1 MIKKVFAFVLM
12 VLGALSFSESY
23 FTGDGRKDL
32 KIQVENPELKN
43 IGDESAWLPEFVVNT
58 ISDGIAKY
66 SNIEIVDTHNAQ
78 KVADAQR
85 RDENANFSDTEIVEA
100 GNFSVAKNVLLVS
113 ITGKNT
119 SYALSIRIND
129 KEKNVS
135 IAAHNKPNCSYEDL
149 ESGKALTEAVED
161 LLGQLKVE
169 LTSEGRKA
177 LLEVGTVK
185 STASIAAQ
193 KLVAQGTVAQ
203 QKGSNVEALS
213 YFIQTATSD
222 DSLERALK
230 AMSNGSQIIA
240 AGDFGTKARNLI
252 QRRNE
257 FKQLIATTKSYFE
270 KNIPY
275 LIVYDPNLQMGKINY
290 EKETFDMSVSVA
302 VVKDIEKEKIYKN
315 IIQAYESEM
324 DSKNWGLDSD
334 LKSIFPSVNYYLSLQ
349 MSDKNGKIL
358 GKTEKRLNMS
368 NSLSNFACW
377 EKSVVTLSA
386 DADTSNIVFSV
397 PKIVWDKGKEKTE
410 LSLNRIPVNDY
421 VNKVFLKS
429 FVMEEVVRGVC
440 VCVLPNYNS
449 KSDCNNF
456 LKSFGF
462 DDPEK
467 LAENLVKGASFKLNQ
482 LMYSKEEGKILE
494 EVRSY
499 QKTSSGSWAV
509 QKNKFYLNEN
519 NPGYPRNKAEYSAN
533 PGKYLPFE
541 FVRIPD
547 SEYKFAKKTDELKYM
562 LELLDSGYRQR
573 YFEYWPEAAFFGL
586 FDDPRNVPHRV
597 NAYSIEEKMMEKLRK
612 TSGIPIDS
620 LEKTNYSSS
629 GSSGERYGSKN
640 HPLRD
645 FTDYI
650 EKNPDKLLAVFTLD
664 FVVSLKNNLPKMQE
678 FTSDFEISKDIVD
691 QKFINRVI
699 NTARIEKL
707 GYELGDSNIDT
718 SSKFELVLNA
728 LNELLG
734 CKPFLL
740 NSQGTYAHSLEE
752 VVQRNYETDG
762 FMLPRESDYAECP
775 AKLKKSIDKVAK
787 KNGGKYLFIMKK
799 K

>member
-1 MIKKVFAFVLM
+1 MIKKMFVFVLIL
-12 VLGALSFSESY
+12 LGTLSFSESY
-23 FTGDGRKDL
+23 FIGDGRKDL
-32 KIQVENPELKN
+32 KIQVEIPELKN

-78 KVADAQR
+78 RVADAQR
-85 RDENANFSDTEIVEA
+85 RDENANFSDAETVEA
-100 GNFSVAKNVLLVS
+100 GNFSVARNVLLVS
-113 ITGKNT
+113 ITGKST

-149 ESGKALTEAVED
+149 ESGKALTEAVDD
-161 LLGQLKVE
+161 LLCQLKVE

-185 STASIAAQ
+185 NAASISAQ

-203 QKGSNVEALS
+203 QKGSNIEALS
-213 YFIQTATSD
+213 YFIQAATSD

-290 EKETFDMSVSVA
+290 EKETFDMTVTIA

-315 IIQAYESEM
+315 IIQAYESET
-324 DSKNWGLDSD
+324 DSKNWGLDTD
-334 LKSIFPSVNYYLSLQ
+334 LKSVFPNVNYYLSLQ
-349 MSDKNGKIL
+349 VNDKNGKIL
-358 GKTEKRLNMS
+358 GKSEKRLNMS

-377 EKSVVTLSA
+377 EKSLVTLSA

-410 LSLNRIPVNDY
+410 LSLNRISVSDY

-440 VCVLPNYNS
+440 VCALPNYNS
-449 KSDCNNF
+449 KSDCNGF
-456 LKSFGF
+456 LKAFGF
-462 DDPEK
+462 SEAENI
-467 LAENLVKGASFKLNQ
+467 AENLVKSDSLKMNQ
-482 LMYSKEEGKILE
+482 LMYSKEEYKILE

-499 QKTSSGSWAV
+499 QKTPSGSWAV

-519 NPGYPRNKAEYSAN
+519 NPGYPRSKAEYSAN

-541 FVRIPD
+541 FVRIPG

-562 LELLDSGYRQR
+562 LERLDSGYRQM
-573 YFEYWPEAAFFGL
+573 YFEYWRELIIFG
-586 FDDPRNVPHRV
+586 DDSRNVPHHA
-597 NAYSIEEKMMEKLRK
+597 NAYSIDEKMMEKLRN
-612 TSGIPIDS
+612 TSSIPVDS
-620 LEKTNYSSS
+620 LEKTNYLNSSDREKF
-629 GSSGERYGSKN
+629 GSEN

-650 EKNPDKLLAVFTLD
+650 EKNPDEKDKLLAVYTLD
-664 FVVSLKNNLPKMQE
+664 FVVSIKKNLPKMQS
-678 FTSDFEISKDIVD
+678 FTSNFEISKDIVD
-691 QKFINRVI
+691 QKFINQVI

-707 GYELGDSNIDT
+707 GYEFKDYNIEA

-728 LNELLG
+728 MNELLG
-734 CKPFLL
+734 YKPFLL
-740 NSQGTYAHSLEE
+740 NSQGSYAHSLEE
-752 VVQRNYETDG
+752 VIQKNYETDG
-762 FMLPRESDYAECP
+762 YMFPRETDYAECP
-775 AKLKKSIDKVAK
+775 AKLKKSIDKAVK
-787 KNGGKYLFIMKK
+787 KNGGKYLFIMRKK
-799 K
+799 